1 MKRKLLAIA
10 LIAVLAFS
18 LAACGN
24 DNGGTVVVPGG
35 EDNDFDGQV
44 HHWRSQTFTAPGTLY
59 HFFHVSFADKVR
71 EMSGGRI
78 DIEVFGAGELVGVN
92 DQPAAV
98 RDGIIDAAMMATSV
112 WGIERG
118 APLFSST
125 PGLFTNPMDH
135 LMWLE
140 FGGGFELWREM
151 TDRFNVRTLPIVIT
165 HAENFLWANTAIRSI
180 EDLQGLNI
188 RMMPLGGEIL
198 DRNGVGVVFMP
209 GGEIVP
215 AIERAV
221 LDGGEFATS
230 SMDITLGFHDVAQYV
245 HKPGWHQPSLMLE
258 ISINGDRWDALTPD
272 LQRIVEVAS
281 RASTVWSLKYSAVRD
296 AEAEVQFIANGN
308 EIVVL
313 TPEILATLNEWANE
327 FWVEIEAE
335 DDFIRRIRAS
345 QQNFMQWWVPN
356 RAMLHIA
363 YPEWVWDRAD
373 DIPFA
378 LTPGVGARW

>member
-1 MKRKLLAIA
+1 MKRKLLAIT
-10 LIAVLAFS
+10 LIVVLALS
-18 LAACGN
+18 LAACGG
-24 DNGGTVVVPGG
+24 NGGTTPATGNGDNVPTG
-35 EDNDFDGQV
+35 EV

-92 DQPAAV
+92 DQPAAL

-125 PGLFTNPMDH
+125 PGLFTNPFDH

-151 TDRFNVRTLPIVIT
+151 TDRFNVRTFPIVIT
-165 HAENFLWANTAIRSI
+165 HAENFLWSNTAIRSI
-180 EDLQGLNI
+180 DDLQGLNI

-215 AIERAV
+215 SIERAV

-230 SMDITLGFHDVAQYV
+230 SMDITLGFHDVAQYF

-258 ISINGDRWDALTPD
+258 ISINGDRWNALDAD
-272 LQRIVEVAS
+272 LQRIIEVAT
-281 RASTVWSLKYSAVRD
+281 RASTVWSLGYSAVRD
-296 AEAEVQFIANGN
+296 AEAEVVFAANGN
-308 EIVVL
+308 ELVVL
-313 TPEILATLNEWANE
+313 SPEIIGTLNQWANE
-327 FWVEIEAE
+327 YWAEVEAE
-335 DDFIRRIRAS
+335 DDFIRRIRDS
-345 QQNFMQWWVPN
+345 QRTFMQWWVPN
-356 RAMLHIA
+356 RAMLYIA
-363 YPEWVWDRAD
+363 YPEWVWDRED

-378 LTPGVGARW
+378 LVPGVGARW